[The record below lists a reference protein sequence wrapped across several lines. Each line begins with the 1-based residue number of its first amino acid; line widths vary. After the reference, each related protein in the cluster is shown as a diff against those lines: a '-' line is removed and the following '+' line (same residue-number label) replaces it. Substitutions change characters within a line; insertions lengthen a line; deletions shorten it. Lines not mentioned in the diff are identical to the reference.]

1 VSNFFFVLG
10 FLGTTVV
17 CFLDCHFLGLTSWQG
32 LNPFPWGLSAC
43 RRELLVLFTVA
54 LTSFYKKRFQESK
67 G

>member
-32 LNPFPWGLSAC
+32 LNPFPWGF
-43 RRELLVLFTVA
+43 LLAAGNFLFFFTVA